1 MLSQLQKEAII
12 GEIAK
17 KDGKFVLACSI
28 HKRGYGSK
36 KAPVFNCKEC
46 QMVQL
51 VGLICNT
58 PPEKRM
64 ETLEMLEYSTNKL
77 IEADKRGEIDRAKLY
92 RHPKITIEQEDG
104 TVKTYNQ

>member
-1 MLSQLQKEAII
+1 MLTQQQKEAII

-17 KDGKFVLACSI
+17 KDGKFVLACSV

-36 KAPVFNCKEC
+36 KPPKFDCKEC

-92 RHPKITIEQEDG
+92 RHPKITIEGEDG
-104 TVKTYNQ
+104 NVTKYNQ

>member
-1 MLSQLQKEAII
+1 MLTAKDKDAVLAEVT
-12 GEIAK
+12 K

-36 KAPVFNCKEC
+36 KPPVFNCKEC

-58 PPEKRM
+58 PPEKRQQ
-64 ETLEMLEYSTNKL
+64 TLEMLEYSTRKL
-77 IEADKRGEIDRAKLY
+77 IEADNNGQLDRMQLY
-92 RHPKITIEQEDG
+92 RHPKITVESEDG
-104 TVKTYNQ
+104 SVRTFNK